1 MSSRVG
7 VVLAAGLSSRMVVE
21 TGGGSKA
28 PLRIGGLSL
37 VERAMRRLLGL
48 GLERIVVVVGHD
60 AETVADIVNRTAP
73 SRVQAV
79 FAERW
84 VEGNG
89 ASLAAAAPHLEG
101 EELFLLVTADHLFS
115 DGALEALLDAGA
127 PAVLVDHAPS
137 VEAWAEGT
145 RVQLH
150 EDRAIAF
157 GKELGDPS
165 IDCGAFLLPMEVFA
179 AQTRAELEGDRT
191 LSGAVT
197 ALAETCP
204 LEAVPVA
211 PSGWWLDID
220 TPEDLEGARQV
231 LRRSLVKRE
240 DGPVSRYVN
249 RPLSTRL
256 SMLIAPLRPSPDL
269 LSWLALSVALLAAWL
284 LVLGKGVAGGLLVC
298 AGSVLDGMDGEA
310 ARLQIRASASGAL
323 LDGVLDRVADTAILA
338 GLAIWAVRSGMS
350 ADVTIGLC
358 AAAVAASILSMAS
371 KDRIMA
377 LGMVPAPEGA
387 IRWLFGGRDA
397 RLLLVALAAFV
408 GRPMVALAVIT
419 VTGALT
425 LCLRLVLVHR
435 RERLDW

>member
-1 MSSRVG
+1 M
-7 VVLAAGLSSRMVVE
+7 AAGLSSRMAA
-21 TGGGSKA
+21 TIGGGSKA
-28 PLRIGGLSL
+28 LLRIGGLSL
-37 VERAMRRLLGL
+37 VERAMRRLLAL
-48 GLERIVVVVGHD
+48 GLERVVVVVGHD

-73 SRVQAV
+73 SRIQAV

-89 ASLAAAAPHLEG
+89 ASLAAAAPYLEG
-101 EELFLLVTADHLFS
+101 EELFLLVTADHMFS
-115 DGALEALLDAGA
+115 DGALEALLDAGR

-137 VEAWAEGT
+137 AAAWAEGT

-150 EDRAIAF
+150 EDRVIAF

-165 IDCGAFLLPMEVFA
+165 IDCGAFLLPAEVFA

-191 LSGAVT
+191 LAGAVT

-204 LEAVPVA
+204 LEAVPVE
-211 PSGWWLDID
+211 PRGWWLDVD
-220 TPEDLEGARQV
+220 TPEDLESARHV

-249 RPLSTRL
+249 RPLSSRF
-256 SMLIAPLRPSPDL
+256 SMVISPLRPSPDF
-269 LSWLALSVALLAAWL
+269 LSWLALGVGLLAAWL

-358 AAAVAASILSMAS
+358 AVAVAASILSMAS
-371 KDRIMA
+371 KDRIKA
-377 LGMVPAPEGA
+377 LGMAPAPEGA
-387 IRWLFGGRDA
+387 IGWLFGGRDG
-397 RLLLVALAAFV
+397 RLLLVTVAALA
-408 GRPMVALAVIT
+408 GRPIAALVVVAAT
-419 VTGALT
+419 SGLT
-425 LCLRLVLVHR
+425 LVVRLALVR
-435 RERLDW
+435 RGQARGVSGT